1 MNRNFHFPLS
11 LAFLIPDT
19 FILYHCEF
27 SSFSNFSS
35 LWPTLVSTG
44 VGVQLLSP
52 SLGWHCTMPTTEVM
66 SLYHLCPQSLSF
78 LLPWSPRPW
87 VSGAA
92 SVSAETFLSAI
103 SLMFTLMFP
112 SYCSPTPFKQSQQSW
127 KWCNPPFPLS
137 HPFSVLWTAPSL
149 CCWSQTY
156 VLLTHFSKLD
166 FENCFQCSGSV
177 QGFHCS
183 DMSC

>member
-1 MNRNFHFPLS
+1 MSNGSPPTTGYLRLPSFPLVSIYIFKMNHNFHFPLS
-11 LAFLIPDT
+11 LVFLIPDI

-52 SLGWHCTMPTTEVM
+52 HLGWHRTMPATEVM

-92 SVSAETFLSAI
+92 SVSAETFLCAI
-103 SLMFTLMFP
+103 SLMFTLMFL
-112 SYCSPTPFKQSQQSW
+112 SPIVPQLLLSRANKVENGVTH
-127 KWCNPPFPLS
+127 PFPS
-137 HPFSVLWTAPSL
+137 HIPSL
-149 CCWSQTY
+149 SCGQLPLF
-156 VLLTHFSKLD
+156 VVGPRHMFS
-166 FENCFQCSGSV
+166 
-177 QGFHCS
+177 
-183 DMSC
+183 